1 MIDNGIVVTGFIGLI
16 STIVGSWSSYFFT
29 RKKYNSEVDL
39 NLIDKMQKS
48 LEFYMQLS
56 EDNKHILEETLNK
69 VNKLEKS
76 NDILEKENRE
86 LKNQML
92 TFMSQVCTELS
103 CCARKNYIE
112 NKPKTSK
119 KVESK
124 VNAD

>member
-103 CCARKNYIE
+103 CSARKNYLE
-112 NKPKTSK
+112 KKSKTSK
-119 KVESK
+119 TSK
-124 VNAD
+124 

>member
-1 MIDNGIVVTGFIGLI
+1 MNLEITIALIGVF
-16 STIVGSWSSYFFT
+16 STVIGSWTSWFFA

-48 LEFYMQLS
+48 LEFYVQLS
-56 EDNKHILEETLNK
+56 EDNKHILEETLDK
-69 VNKLEKS
+69 VNKLEKR

-86 LKNQML
+86 LRNQML

-103 CCARKNYIE
+103 CSARKNYIE
-112 NKPKTSK
+112 KKPKTSK

>member
-1 MIDNGIVVTGFIGLI
+1 MIDNGILVTGFIGLI

-69 VNKLEKS
+69 VNKLEER

-86 LKNQML
+86 LRNQML

-103 CCARKNYIE
+103 CSARKNYIE
-112 NKPKTSK
+112 KKSKTSK

-124 VNAD
+124 VNVD

>member
-1 MIDNGIVVTGFIGLI
+1 MNLEITIALIGVF
-16 STIVGSWSSYFFT
+16 STVIGSWTSWFFA
-29 RKKYNSEVDL
+29 RRKYNSEVDL

-48 LEFYMQLS
+48 LEFYVQLS
-56 EDNKHILEETLNK
+56 EDNKHILEETLDK
-69 VNKLEKS
+69 VNKLERR

-86 LKNQML
+86 LRNQML

-103 CCARKNYIE
+103 CSARKNYIE
-112 NKPKTSK
+112 KKPKISK

>member
-69 VNKLEKS
+69 VNKLEER

-103 CCARKNYIE
+103 CSARKNYIE
-112 NKPKTSK
+112 KKSKTSK

>member
-1 MIDNGIVVTGFIGLI
+1 MIDNGILVTGFIGLI

-56 EDNKHILEETLNK
+56 EDNKHVLEETLNK
-69 VNKLEKS
+69 VNKLEER

-86 LKNQML
+86 LRNQML
-92 TFMSQVCTELS
+92 AFMSQVCTNLS
-103 CCARKNYIE
+103 CSARKNYIE
-112 NKPKTSK
+112 KKSKTSK

-124 VNAD
+124 VNVD

>member
-1 MIDNGIVVTGFIGLI
+1 MNLEITIALIGVF
-16 STIVGSWSSYFFT
+16 STVIGSWTSWFFA

-48 LEFYMQLS
+48 LEFYVQLS
-56 EDNKHILEETLNK
+56 EDNKHILEETLDK
-69 VNKLEKS
+69 VNKLERR

-86 LKNQML
+86 LRNQML

-103 CCARKNYIE
+103 CSARKNYIE
-112 NKPKTSK
+112 KKPKTSK

>member
-1 MIDNGIVVTGFIGLI
+1 MNPEITIALIGIF
-16 STIVGSWSSYFFT
+16 STVIGSWTSWFFA

-48 LEFYMQLS
+48 LEFYVQLS
-56 EDNKHILEETLNK
+56 EDNKHVLEETLDK
-69 VNKLEKS
+69 VNKLERR

-86 LKNQML
+86 LRNQML

-103 CCARKNYIE
+103 CSARKNYIE
-112 NKPKTSK
+112 KKPKTSK

>member
-103 CCARKNYIE
+103 CSARKNYIE
-112 NKPKTSK
+112 NKLKTSK

-124 VNAD
+124 VNVD

>member
-1 MIDNGIVVTGFIGLI
+1 MIDNGILVTGLIGLI
-16 STIVGSWSSYFFT
+16 STILGSWSSYFFT

-48 LEFYMQLS
+48 LEFYVQLS
-56 EDNKHILEETLNK
+56 EDNKHILEETMDK
-69 VNKLEKS
+69 VNKLEKR

-86 LKNQML
+86 LRNQML

-103 CCARKNYIE
+103 CSARKNYIE
-112 NKPKTSK
+112 KKPKTSK

>member
-1 MIDNGIVVTGFIGLI
+1 MNLEITIALIGVF
-16 STIVGSWSSYFFT
+16 STVIGSWTSWFFA
-29 RKKYNSEVDL
+29 RRKYNSEVDL

-48 LEFYMQLS
+48 LEFYVQLS
-56 EDNKHILEETLNK
+56 EDNKHVLEETLDK
-69 VNKLEKS
+69 VNKLERR

-86 LKNQML
+86 LRNQML

-103 CCARKNYIE
+103 CSARKNYIE
-112 NKPKTSK
+112 KKPKTSK

>member
-1 MIDNGIVVTGFIGLI
+1 MIDNGILVTGLIGLI
-16 STIVGSWSSYFFT
+16 STILGSWSSYFFT

-48 LEFYMQLS
+48 LEFYVQLS
-56 EDNKHILEETLNK
+56 EDNKHILEETLDK
-69 VNKLEKS
+69 VNKLERR

-86 LKNQML
+86 LRNQML

-103 CCARKNYIE
+103 CSARKNYIE
-112 NKPKTSK
+112 KKPKTSK

>member
-103 CCARKNYIE
+103 CSARKNYIE
-112 NKPKTSK
+112 KKSKTSK